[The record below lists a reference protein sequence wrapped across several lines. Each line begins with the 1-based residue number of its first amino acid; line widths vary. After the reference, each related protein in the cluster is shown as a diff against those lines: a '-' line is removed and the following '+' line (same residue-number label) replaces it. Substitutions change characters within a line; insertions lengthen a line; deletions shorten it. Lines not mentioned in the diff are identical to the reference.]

1 MTLPTAKARG
11 FLLRRELPVT
21 EVLDSR
27 NEVRCLG
34 EVSFRQKLIEEQVL
48 RPLTKKTSGDE
59 LNDISDWE
67 YLRLDL
73 RLLNF

>member
-1 MTLPTAKARG
+1 M
-11 FLLRRELPVT
+11 
-21 EVLDSR
+21 LDSR

-34 EVSFRQKLIEEQVL
+34 EVPFRQKLIEEQVL
-48 RPLTKKTSGDE
+48 CPLTKKTSGDE
-59 LNDISDWE
+59 LKDISDWE